1 MAASNL
7 TVLRRSSRVPISVP
21 ILVTSMEE
29 QPTFSE
35 VCETM
40 VVNAHG
46 CSLRSTNKLEAGSPV
61 QFHTKDGNWTMAHIV
76 DCQPLNAG
84 QPGWM
89 LAATLEK
96 PDNFW
101 GLENYPEDWARLLE
115 MPSPNKS
122 QRRLRKPS
130 PTTTGELRTLV
141 AELVEPLRIEVSEIR
156 HKLERREST
165 RSQFEISLSYI
176 PPEVQ
181 DKVGER
187 LREEL
192 GTEVMAKTRQQ
203 SEEVLEAT
211 KAAIGKRIT
220 DVRNEFREQLANE
233 LLKVE
238 HRAQILS
245 DEITAAVEQH
255 VQSGEGRLQQQLLEA
270 GIRLERRG
278 EEYFRVLQ
286 QRMAEEHGVYRREIE
301 QVHASVAS
309 EVADLEA
316 ETTNLKN
323 RMATVEASAHNL
335 ETELDGRLVRVAS
348 DIISGA
354 RNQLEHALNV
364 VLKDLGTRNAKEL
377 ETQLDDACSK
387 LRNVQKGIETSV
399 SELVKS
405 KVTDS
410 LVSFGQ
416 TIEALAQDS
425 VMRWRSGL
433 AKDLSSM
440 TDILAKKLQPKG
452 KQPAYEQEMIEQ

>member
-1 MAASNL
+1 
-7 TVLRRSSRVPISVP
+7 
-21 ILVTSMEE
+21 MEE

-46 CSLRSTNKLEAGSPV
+46 CSLRSSNKLEAGSPV

-84 QPGWM
+84 QSGWM

-101 GLENYPEDWARLLE
+101 GLENYPEDWSRLLE

-130 PTTTGELRTLV
+130 PSNGELRTLV

-156 HKLERREST
+156 HKLERREAS
-165 RSQFEISLSYI
+165 RSQFDISLSYI

-203 SEEVLEAT
+203 SEQVLEAT
-211 KAAIGKRIT
+211 KAAIGKRIN

-238 HRAQILS
+238 HRAQVLS

-286 QRMAEEHGVYRREIE
+286 QRLAEEHGAYRREIQ
-301 QVHASVAS
+301 QVHAAVAS

-316 ETTNLKN
+316 ETSNLKN

-377 ETQLDDACSK
+377 QAQLDEACARLK
-387 LRNVQKGIETSV
+387 AVQKGIETSV

-416 TIEALAQDS
+416 TVEALAQDA
-425 VMRWRSGL
+425 VTRWRDGL
-433 AKDLSSM
+433 AKDLGSM
-440 TDILAKKLQPKG
+440 TEILARKLKPE
-452 KQPAYEQEMIEQ
+452 ARSRTHQESLAE